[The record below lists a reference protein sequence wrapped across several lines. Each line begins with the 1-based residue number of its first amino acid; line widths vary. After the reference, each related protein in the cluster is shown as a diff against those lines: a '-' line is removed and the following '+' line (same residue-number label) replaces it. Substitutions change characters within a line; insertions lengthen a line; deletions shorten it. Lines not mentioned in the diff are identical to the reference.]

1 MQKSLFGK
9 YLRITMVIVFASF
22 VVLGSVMM
30 ISFSEYTKNDK
41 RKILTQSANS
51 MASLTTATLSINA
64 EDDVQNASRWAFLRL
79 FVQTFSL
86 NIDADIFVTD
96 LEGNVL
102 FGAFANSTDRKG
114 DQFTPLESV
123 PKDAVDRAIAGAF
136 TGNGKS
142 SDIYEEPYYVVGVP
156 LATSASDTT
165 PAGAVFAATN
175 ASSLTEYQF
184 AAFQMFLVAAAAAFL
199 LSFCVVGVFAYR
211 LVKPLRQMSAAA
223 KSFGEGDF
231 SVRVPVTSSDE
242 IGQLALSFNNMADS
256 LSNSESMNRSFV
268 ANVSHELKTPM
279 TTIAGFIDG
288 ILDGTI
294 PPERQSHY
302 LRIVSDEVKR
312 LSRLVKTMLNLS
324 RIDNG
329 ELKLRP
335 SDFDISET
343 VLSTVLT
350 FEKSINDKQIDIRG
364 LDALKP
370 KQVHGDEDL
379 LHQVVYN
386 LVENA
391 VKFTNPGGYIAFTVS
406 DSIDRVAVDIEN
418 SGSGIQPDELPMVFE
433 KFYKTDKSRSQDKN
447 GMGLGLYLVKTI
459 VRLHGGD
466 ITVTSA
472 VDQFTRYSFYIPKRA
487 EVPKLRPTYNT
498 TVEDAVISERPKKEH
513 HGRDDAKSNHK
524 DGQNH
529 E

>member
-9 YLRITMVIVFASF
+9 YLRNTMIIVFSSF

-30 ISFSEYTKNDK
+30 VAFSEYTKNDK
-41 RKILTQSANS
+41 RKILTQSATS
-51 MASLTTATLSINA
+51 MASITASMVA
-64 EDDVQNASRWAFLRL
+64 EEDNGSAVSSFLLL
-79 FVQTFSL
+79 FVKSFSL

-96 LEGNVL
+96 LDGNVIL
-102 FGAFANSTDRKG
+102 GAFANSTDRVGK
-114 DQFTPLESV
+114 QFVPFKSV
-123 PKDAVDRAIAGAF
+123 PKEAVERAAAGTF
-136 TGNGKS
+136 TGNGKRNG
-142 SDIYEEPYYVVGVP
+142 IYEDPYYVVGVP
-156 LATSASDTT
+156 LATSAEDKT
-165 PAGAVFAATN
+165 PSGAVFAAMNT
-175 ASSLTEYQF
+175 ASLTEYQF
-184 AAFQMFLVAAAAAFL
+184 ATFQMFLIAAAAAFL
-199 LSFCVVGVFAYR
+199 LSFCIVGLFAYR
-211 LVKPLRQMSAAA
+211 LVKPLRQISAAA
-223 KSFGEGDF
+223 RSLGEGDF
-231 SVRVPVTSSDE
+231 SVRVPVASSDE
-242 IGQLALSFNNMADS
+242 IGQLALSFNTMADS
-256 LSNSESMNRSFV
+256 LSNSESMSRSFV

-335 SDFDISET
+335 ADFDISET

-350 FEKSINDKQIDIRG
+350 FEKSIDEKQIDVRG
-364 LDALKP
+364 LDALAP

-391 VKFTNPGGYIAFTVS
+391 VKFTNPGGYIKFTVC

-418 SGSGIQPDELPMVFE
+418 SGSGIQADELPLVFE

-459 VRLHGGD
+459 IRLHGGD
-466 ITVTSA
+466 ISVTSA
-472 VDQFTRYSFYIPKRA
+472 VDQFTRFSFYIPKQA
-487 EVPKLRPTYNT
+487 EVPKLKPAYSSAP
-498 TVEDAVISERPKKEH
+498 VEDAVISERPKKER
-513 HGRDDAKSNHK
+513 HGKDDAKSNHK